1 MNFCEKLIK
10 ENAIEVEP
18 VNEGAGLAI
27 VIGTLAVEVATF
39 FAMYKATDKA
49 YKDFSKNNPHIKGL
63 VTKLNGKCREAIK
76 KEMGSG
82 NILDDITDVNIKPTL
97 VKFKPAYISN
107 DILRIDYESICKSN
121 GMSSKNY
128 EVYSDDKSITL
139 DKEDPNFK
147 KAYDACN
154 EVRKKLKEA
163 VSSVSES
170 IKSEKNGHL
179 VTIELVDN
187 NQADGEDDE
196 YSHYFGNIT
205 VRVNIKVGAHV
216 KDSDKKSVNE
226 AADVSQDPPREEQKK
241 ALSDLEFSYDKKY
254 NAFCLSVSGYSTEK
268 LENMLQKKTEEL
280 KAAKEE
286 KQKAPTR
293 YSRMAAQIKID
304 YLVNVTNRC
313 KAMIRKKK
321 SYHKAEE
328 KK

>member
-18 VNEGAGLAI
+18 VNEGNKTTKLDQSKYDHVLGDI
-27 VIGTLAVEVATF
+27 IRKAVNSHEHDISLEDLRKWEHEDSKDEQLKEMKVDKF
-39 FAMYKATDKA
+39 FSSFKKTDVMGK
-49 YKDFSKNNPHIKGL
+49 KDKPSNVKVTIYDNKPADKTVDQMSDEELKSKNKDAYYMKHGL
-63 VTKLNGKCREAIK
+63 
-76 KEMGSG
+76 
-82 NILDDITDVNIKPTL
+82 P
-97 VKFKPAYISN
+97 F
-107 DILRIDYESICKSN
+107 YES
-121 GMSSKNY
+121 
-128 EVYSDDKSITL
+128 
-139 DKEDPNFK
+139 
-147 KAYDACN
+147 ADA
-154 EVRKKLKEA
+154 
-163 VSSVSES
+163 
-170 IKSEKNGHL
+170 
-179 VTIELVDN
+179 
-187 NQADGEDDE
+187 
-196 YSHYFGNIT
+196 
-205 VRVNIKVGAHV
+205 
-216 KDSDKKSVNE
+216 
-226 AADVSQDPPREEQKK
+226 SQDPPREEQKK

-268 LENMLQKKTEEL
+268 LEGMLQKKTEEL

>member
-49 YKDFSKNNPHIKGL
+49 YKDFSKNNPHIKDL

-82 NILDDITDVNIKPTL
+82 NNLDDITDVNIKPTL

-128 EVYSDDKSITL
+128 EVYDDKSIVL
-139 DKEDPNFK
+139 DKDDPNFK
-147 KAYDACN
+147 KAYDACIEMN
-154 EVRKKLKEA
+154 KKLKEA
-163 VSSVSES
+163 VSSISES

-179 VTIELVDN
+179 VTIKLIDG
-187 NQADGEDDE
+187 DGEDDE
-196 YSHYFGNIT
+196 YSHFFGNMV
-205 VRVNIKVGAHV
+205 VRVNIKVGAHM

-226 AADVSQDPPREEQKK
+226 AADSQDPPREEQKK

-268 LENMLQKKTEEL
+268 LEGMLQKKTEEL

>member
-1 MNFCEKLIK
+1 MNLCEHFIK
-10 ENAIEVEP
+10 ENSIEVEP

-27 VIGTLAVEVATF
+27 AISALAVEVATL
-39 FAMYKATDKA
+39 FAVYKATDKVQ
-49 YKDFSKNNPHIKGL
+49 KDFLKNNPRIKDL

-76 KEMGSG
+76 KEIGSS
-82 NILDDITDVNIKPTL
+82 NVLDDITDVNVKPTL

-139 DKEDPNFK
+139 YKEDPNFK

-163 VSSVSES
+163 VSSVSDT

-179 VTIELVDN
+179 VTIKLVDN

-205 VRVNIKVGAHV
+205 VRVDIKVGVHS
-216 KDSDKKSVNE
+216 KDSDNKSVNE
-226 AADVSQDPPREEQKK
+226 AADASQDPPREEQKK

-268 LENMLQKKTEEL
+268 LENMLQKKTDEL

-304 YLVNVTNRC
+304 YLVNVTDRC